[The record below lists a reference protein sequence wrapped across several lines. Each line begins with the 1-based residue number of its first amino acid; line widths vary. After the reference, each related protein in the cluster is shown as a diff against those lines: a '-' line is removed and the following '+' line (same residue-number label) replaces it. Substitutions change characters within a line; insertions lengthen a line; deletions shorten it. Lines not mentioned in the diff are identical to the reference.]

1 MISTETFKTI
11 RINRCEILLSESE
24 SLFLYNMFTKKI
36 LNESKSTRQIDFLK
50 NILFEFLEKNP
61 TRYFKEKDIGEVAM
75 YYLEKIN
82 ENRGQQNVGAK
93 LSGSDSGVITP
104 DNVLDYHTDYN
115 IEHVANTFNETE
127 DLMVFDEDGEVA
139 CSKEVESPDQ
149 SHVAIRQ
156 IQVNA
161 ITKSKK

>member
-1 MISTETFKTI
+1 MINTETFKKI
-11 RINRCEILLSESE
+11 QINRCEILLSESE
-24 SLFLYNMFTKKI
+24 SLFLYDTFTKKM

-50 NILFEFLEKNP
+50 IILFEFLEKSS
-61 TRYFKEKDIGEVAM
+61 TRYFKEKDIDEVAM

-104 DNVLDYHTDYN
+104 DSVLDFHTGYN
-115 IEHVANTFNETE
+115 TEHVANTFDEKEN
-127 DLMVFDEDGEVA
+127 LMIFDEEGEVA

-149 SHVAIRQ
+149 SHVAMRQ
-156 IQVNA
+156 IQINA